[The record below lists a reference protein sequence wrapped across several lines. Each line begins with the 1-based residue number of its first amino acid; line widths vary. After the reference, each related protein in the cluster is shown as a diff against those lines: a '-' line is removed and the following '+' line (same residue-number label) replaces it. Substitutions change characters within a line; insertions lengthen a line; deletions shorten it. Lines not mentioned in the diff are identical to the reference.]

1 MRSVKGRFAKGV
13 RGCSPLERTKAPRS
27 RSRSRDLPGFRN
39 SKRKILP
46 RTKKNQSAGAGEVV
60 MTEHGRAADGVL
72 DEHHLRQMT
81 LGDQSLEREVLQ
93 VFARQITLMLKRIA
107 RAEPPHA
114 AAAAHTLKGS
124 ARGLGAWRVAEAA
137 EQLEQAATGLGNLS
151 EAIAELEIAA
161 NEVCGAIETRLQGAA
176 TETVALYGHAS
187 FYPAA

>member
-1 MRSVKGRFAKGV
+1 
-13 RGCSPLERTKAPRS
+13 
-27 RSRSRDLPGFRN
+27 
-39 SKRKILP
+39 
-46 RTKKNQSAGAGEVV
+46 

-93 VFARQITLMLKRIA
+93 VFARQISLMLKRIA
-107 RAEPPHA
+107 CAEPANA

-137 EQLEQAATGLGNLS
+137 EQLEQAAAGLSDLS
-151 EAIAELEIAA
+151 EAIVELEIAS
-161 NEVCGAIETRLQGAA
+161 NEVCALIEARLQGAV
-176 TETVALYGHAS
+176 TETLELHGQAS

>member
-1 MRSVKGRFAKGV
+1 
-13 RGCSPLERTKAPRS
+13 
-27 RSRSRDLPGFRN
+27 
-39 SKRKILP
+39 
-46 RTKKNQSAGAGEVV
+46 
-60 MTEHGRAADGVL
+60 MTEHGRAADDVL

-107 RAEPPHA
+107 CAEPTHA

-151 EAIAELEIAA
+151 EAIAELEIAS
-161 NEVCGAIETRLQGAA
+161 NEVRSAIEARLKGGA
-176 TETVALYGHAS
+176 TETLALYGHAS